1 MAERSFNRTAKR
13 AAVPG
18 TLAILILA
26 GLGAAEAGP
35 WLREGLARLLA
46 GHAVPSGL
54 DLSVRGT
61 GLGADLEP
69 WPGTARRR
77 GSKIGSGS
85 SLRLLSDDE
94 AWASGAPTGTSRF
107 VPYAGVGLGAF
118 RLSMNL
124 AERTLGLSKER
135 KQDTLQVFG
144 GLGYAL
150 APNLTTNLEYR
161 ALPAGDPAVSLDIGG
176 LAFDLD
182 NPFQDHNV
190 SLKLRYS
197 F

>member
-1 MAERSFNRTAKR
+1 MAERSVDRTAKR
-13 AAVPG
+13 VAVPG
-18 TLAILILA
+18 ILTILVLA
-26 GLGAAEAGP
+26 GIGAAEAGP
-35 WLREGLARLLA
+35 WLRQALARLLA
-46 GHAVPSGL
+46 GHSVSTGL
-54 DLSVRGT
+54 VLSVHESGF
-61 GLGADLEP
+61 GAHPEP
-69 WPGTARRR
+69 WPGAAVRQRSR
-77 GSKIGSGS
+77 VGSGS
-85 SLRLLSDDE
+85 SLRLLNDEE
-94 AWASGAPTGTSRF
+94 AWASGAPAGASRL

-135 KQDTLQVFG
+135 KQNTLRVFG